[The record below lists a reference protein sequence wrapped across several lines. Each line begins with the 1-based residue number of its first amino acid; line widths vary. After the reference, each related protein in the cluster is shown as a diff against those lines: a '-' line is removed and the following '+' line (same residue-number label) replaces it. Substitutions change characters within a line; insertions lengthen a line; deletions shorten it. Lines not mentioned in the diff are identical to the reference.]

1 MRILFCFGFAKNK
14 GRNHDICLLCGKSAY
29 CINQMCP
36 LKEQC
41 APSHGSHGGEDYTTG
56 LQGITFIKAKQ
67 MGDAEILEVQRLFQK
82 LFVAL
87 VKGQLR
93 SPEQ

>member
-1 MRILFCFGFAKNK
+1 MTNTYGHRQTPTNTKEHRRTPTI
-14 GRNHDICLLCGKSAY
+14 IY

-56 LQGITFIKAKQ
+56 LQGITFIKTKQ
-67 MGDAEILEVQRLFQK
+67 MGDAEILEVQRLSQK

>member
-1 MRILFCFGFAKNK
+1 MKK
-14 GRNHDICLLCGKSAY
+14 GHDICLLCDKSAY
-29 CINQMCP
+29 CIIQMYP
-36 LKEQC
+36 LQEQC

-56 LQGITFIKAKQ
+56 QGITFFKAKQ